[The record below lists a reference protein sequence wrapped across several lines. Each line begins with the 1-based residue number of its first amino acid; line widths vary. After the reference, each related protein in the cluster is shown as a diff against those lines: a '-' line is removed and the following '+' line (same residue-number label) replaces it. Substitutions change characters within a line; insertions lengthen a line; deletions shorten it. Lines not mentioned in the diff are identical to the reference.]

1 MEQNIAIPL
10 RIVIVEDN
18 LDDAE
23 LTRIELRKTNLNIE
37 WIHIVENKKEYLSE
51 IKNNPSII
59 LSDYEMP
66 SFTGM
71 DALHCLQ
78 EEKLDIP
85 FIIITGTGNEEIAV
99 ECMKEGAA
107 DYILKRHLMKLET
120 SILHALINKH
130 TEKQLLQA
138 QKMELIG
145 TLAGGFAHDFNNVL
159 TGIIGIISLLEH
171 KFKNKEVIKASEVT
185 KYLSILM
192 ESSQRATSMV
202 LELLSLSKEKS
213 RNFEFI
219 DIIERIENV
228 IKICKNSFDK
238 IISINTIFNDKN
250 AVISGNATQI
260 EQVILNLLINARDAM
275 PDGGTISI
283 FLKSKNAEDLINII
297 KEELPE
303 KKYWC
308 LTIQDNGK
316 GMDNK
321 VISRIFDPFY
331 TTKEK
336 GTGLGLT
343 MVYNIIKQHNGFI
356 DVYSEK
362 MVGTVFN
369 IYFPVS
375 CEETHTKKTLEEQI
389 SYKGSGTILIIDD
402 EKIIRNI
409 AEEILINAGYS
420 VLTAENGV
428 EAIEIY
434 KKHFPDIKA
443 VLLDFIMPQQSAK
456 ATYIELK
463 KINPEVEVILT
474 SGFKPDEKIDSLLK
488 LGIQVYLQKP
498 YSVTK
503 LTKVLHV
510 LLNNTTGHQ
519 S

>member
-1 MEQNIAIPL
+1 MDPNIAIPL

-18 LDDAE
+18 PDDAE
-23 LTRIELRKTNLNIE
+23 LTRIKLRKTNLKIE
-37 WIHIVENKKEYLSE
+37 WIHLVENKREYLTE
-51 IKNNPSII
+51 LKNNPDII
-59 LSDYEMP
+59 LSDYDMP

-120 SILHALINKH
+120 SILHALMNKH

-138 QKMELIG
+138 QKMELVG

-159 TGIIGIISLLEH
+159 TGIIGIISLLKH
-171 KFKNKEVIKASEVT
+171 KFKDKEVIKASEVN

-202 LELLSLSKEKS
+202 LELLSLSKDKN
-213 RNFEFI
+213 RNFELI

-228 IKICKNSFDK
+228 IKICRNSFDK
-238 IISINTIFNDKN
+238 IISIDTMFNYNN
-250 AVISGNATQI
+250 AIVSGNATQI

-275 PDGGTISI
+275 PEGGTISI
-283 FLKSKNAEDLINII
+283 FLKSRSAEDLINVI

-303 KKYWC
+303 KKYWY
-308 LTIQDNGK
+308 LTIQDNGR

-336 GTGLGLT
+336 GTGLGLA

-375 CEETHTKKTLEEQI
+375 CEGTQTQKSIEEQI
-389 SYKGSGTILIIDD
+389 SYKGSGKILIVDD
-402 EKIIRNI
+402 EEIIRNI
-409 AEEILINAGYS
+409 AKEILINAGYS
-420 VLTAENGV
+420 VLTAKNGV
-428 EAIEIY
+428 EAIDIY
-434 KKHFPDIKA
+434 KNHFPYITA

-456 ATYIELK
+456 ETYTALTI
-463 KINPEVEVILT
+463 INPEVKVILT
-474 SGFKPDEKIDSLLK
+474 SGFKPNEKIDSLLS
-488 LGIQVYLQKP
+488 LGIQGYLQKP

-503 LTKVLHV
+503 LTKAFHA
-510 LLNNTTGHQ
+510 LLTDTEGYQ